1 MDAQTPDGPLNGI
14 RILDVATFIAGPFC
28 ATLLAEFG
36 ADVIKVE
43 MPGRG
48 DPMRQM
54 GQQRNGVG
62 LTWAQEARNRRGITC
77 DMRHPTGQRLARE
90 LAGHCDVLVE
100 NFRPGTMERWNLGY
114 DALSDINPRLVMVR
128 VSGYGQ
134 TGPYSEKPGFGRV
147 AQAYGGLTYLAGF
160 PDRPPVT
167 PGSPTIADYLAGL
180 YGAYSTLVAL
190 EHRRTTGRGQAID
203 ISLFEGVFRILDNL
217 TIAYQKL
224 GLVRERSGTAT
235 ANVVPHNHYPTRD
248 GKWVAVACTTDRIF
262 ERLAEAMGRAGM
274 GNDPRYATG
283 AARVKNR
290 EEVDAAVSAWTRTL
304 DVDDLVREL
313 DDREVPV
320 SPINS
325 IADIFRDPHFA
336 ARGSIVEVDDPVL
349 GPTKMPGVVPRLS
362 DSPGRVDRLAP
373 ALGEHNE
380 EVYGELLGLDAADL
394 ASLSEEGVI

>member
-1 MDAQTPDGPLNGI
+1 MDAQARDGPLKGI

-54 GQQRNGVG
+54 GQQIDGVG

-77 DMRHPTGQRLARE
+77 DMRNPKGQRLVRE
-90 LAGHCDVLVE
+90 LAKHCDVLVE

-114 DALSDINPRLVMVR
+114 DALSEANPRLVMVR

-134 TGPYSEKPGFGRV
+134 TGPCSEKPGFGRV

-160 PDRPPVT
+160 PDQPPVT

-190 EHRRTTGRGQAID
+190 EHRRATGRGQVID

-248 GKWVAVACTTDRIF
+248 GRWVAIACTTDRIF
-262 ERLAEAMGRAGM
+262 ERLAEAMGRGEM
-274 GNDPRYATG
+274 GADPRYATG
-283 AARVKNR
+283 AARVENR
-290 EEVDAAVSAWTRTL
+290 EEVDAAVSGWTRTL
-304 DVDDLVREL
+304 DMDDLVREL
-313 DDREVPV
+313 DEREVPV

-336 ARGSIVEVDDPVL
+336 ARGSIVEVDDPIL
-349 GPTKMPGVVPRLS
+349 GPTMMPGVVPRLS
-362 DSPGRVDRLAP
+362 DSPGRVERLAP
-373 ALGEHNE
+373 SLGEHNE
-380 EVYGELLGLDAADL
+380 EVYGELLGLDAIDL
-394 ASLSEEGVI
+394 AALSDEGVI